1 LLNYNLIVN
10 KSFHS
15 SSSNSVKRL
24 TNAERA
30 EFNLDEYLKQVLI
43 GNILGDVYMRKSSD
57 KANVRIIFRQG
68 SLNRSYLLHL
78 YELFQNYV
86 SAPPLLSL
94 INDKDTGKIRYNISF
109 ATLALPCFN
118 ELYDCFYLNGKK
130 NHT

>member
-57 KANVRIIFRQG
+57 KANVRII
-68 SLNRSYLLHL
+68 L
-78 YELFQNYV
+78 
-86 SAPPLLSL
+86 
-94 INDKDTGKIRYNISF
+94 DKV
-109 ATLALPCFN
+109 L
-118 ELYDCFYLNGKK
+118 
-130 NHT
+130 